1 MRKRFCASLKWQLPI
16 PLFMPCPIQLASKL
30 SGLSQH
36 VIRIWERRYS
46 ALSPSRTGTNRRM
59 YCEEAVKRLK
69 LLKTLTENGHRI
81 GGVARLST
89 AELEELAQGAVPVAR
104 PLSELPAD
112 PTAPVPAEGPTL
124 QSPLMEPAQYVD
136 NAIAASK
143 RYDCEGLRQVL
154 LQARMQLGQRGML
167 HQVICPLIIQMGNS
181 WQQGELRP
189 SHEHIATA
197 IIREML
203 LTPVPGS
210 QTPLNAPELVVATP
224 AGEVHEL
231 GALIVAASARDLGWY
246 VTYLG
251 PNLPVEEIAACAIAR
266 HATAVALSV
275 VFPENCPIIMEKLRR
290 MRELLPPTMRFIVG
304 GRASEGYRLALPDL
318 AIQWVKCLH
327 GLDEALCKNQ
337 A

>member
-1 MRKRFCASLKWQLPI
+1 
-16 PLFMPCPIQLASKL
+16 MPCPIQLASKL

-59 YCEEAVKRLK
+59 YCDEAVKRLK
-69 LLKTLTENGHRI
+69 LLKILTENGHRI
-81 GGVARLST
+81 GGVARLTT
-89 AELEELAQGAVPVAR
+89 AELEALAQGTVPVAR
-104 PLSELPAD
+104 PLSALPAD
-112 PTAPVPAEGPTL
+112 PTAPVPAEVPTS
-124 QSPLMEPAQYVD
+124 QSPPMEPAKFID
-136 NAIAASK
+136 DAIAASK

-167 HQVICPLIIQMGNS
+167 HQVICPLLIQIGNN
-181 WQQGELRP
+181 WRDGQLRA
-189 SHEHIATA
+189 SHEHITTA
-197 IIREML
+197 IIRELL
-203 LTPVPGS
+203 LTPVPGC
-210 QTPLNAPELVVATP
+210 QTPLHAPELVVATP
-224 AGEVHEL
+224 AGELHEL

-275 VFPENCPIIMEKLRR
+275 VYPDGCSIIVEKLRR
-290 MRELLPPTMRFIVG
+290 MRELLPPAMRLIVG
-304 GRASEGYRLALPDL
+304 GRAAASYRAVLPDI
-318 AIQWVKCLH
+318 AVQWVSCLH

>member
-1 MRKRFCASLKWQLPI
+1 
-16 PLFMPCPIQLASKL
+16 MPCPIQLASKL

-59 YCEEAVKRLK
+59 YCDEAVKRLK

-81 GGVARLST
+81 GGVARLCTS
-89 AELEELAQGAVPVAR
+89 ELEDLVKNISAMPDIAVERA
-104 PLSELPAD
+104 PA
-112 PTAPVPAEGPTL
+112 APIGDFEQPEEFVEA
-124 QSPLMEPAQYVD
+124 
-136 NAIAASK
+136 AIAAAK
-143 RYDCEGLRQVL
+143 RYDCEGLRRVL
-154 LQARMQLGQRGML
+154 LQARLQFGQRGML
-167 HQVICPLIIQMGNS
+167 HQVICPLIVQIGSN
-181 WQQGELRP
+181 WQHGVMRA

-197 IIREML
+197 IIRELL

-210 QTPLNAPELVVATP
+210 QTPAHAPELVVATP
-224 AGEVHEL
+224 SGELHEL

-251 PNLPVEEIAACAIAR
+251 PNLPIEEIAACAIAR
-266 HATAVALSV
+266 HSTAVALSV
-275 VFPENCPIIMEKLRR
+275 VYPEGCPVILEKLRR
-290 MRELLPPTMRFIVG
+290 MRELLPPSTRLIVG
-304 GRASEGYRLALPDL
+304 GRASESYRVSLPTE

-337 A
+337 R

>member
-1 MRKRFCASLKWQLPI
+1 
-16 PLFMPCPIQLASKL
+16 MPCPIQLASKL

-69 LLKTLTENGHRI
+69 LLKILTENGHRI

-89 AELEELAQGAVPVAR
+89 AELEELAQGTVPVAR
-104 PLSELPAD
+104 PVSVLPAD
-112 PTAPVPAEGPTL
+112 PTASVPAEAPKA
-124 QSPLMEPAQYVD
+124 QSTPMEPVQYVES
-136 NAIAASK
+136 AIAASK
-143 RYDCEGLRQVL
+143 RYDSEGLRQVL
-154 LQARMQLGQRGML
+154 LQARMQFGQRGML
-167 HQVICPLIIQMGNS
+167 HQVICPLIVQVGNS
-181 WQQGELRP
+181 WQQGALRP

-197 IIREML
+197 IIRELL

-266 HATAVALSV
+266 NAKAVALSV
-275 VFPENCPIIMEKLRR
+275 VYPEGCSIIVEKLRR
-290 MRELLPPTMRFIVG
+290 MRELLPPAMRLLVG
-304 GRASEGYRLALPDL
+304 GRAAESYRAALPDL
-318 AIQWVKCLH
+318 PVQWVSCLH

>member
-1 MRKRFCASLKWQLPI
+1 
-16 PLFMPCPIQLASKL
+16 MPCPIQLASKL

-59 YCEEAVKRLK
+59 YCDEAVKRLK
-69 LLKTLTENGHRI
+69 LLKILTENGHRI

-89 AELEELAQGAVPVAR
+89 AELEELAQGTVPVAR
-104 PLSELPAD
+104 PVSALPAD
-112 PTAPVPAEGPTL
+112 PTAPMPADDPAP
-124 QSPLMEPAQYVD
+124 QYQPMEPAKFID
-136 NAIAASK
+136 DAIAASK
-143 RYDCEGLRQVL
+143 RYDCEGLRHVL

-167 HQVICPLIIQMGNS
+167 HQVICPLLIQIGNN
-181 WQQGELRP
+181 WRDGQLRA
-189 SHEHIATA
+189 SHEHITTA
-197 IIREML
+197 IIRELL
-203 LTPVPGS
+203 LTPVPGC
-210 QTPLNAPELVVATP
+210 QTPLHAPELVVATP
-224 AGEVHEL
+224 AGELHEL

-275 VFPENCPIIMEKLRR
+275 VYPDGCSIIVEKLRR
-290 MRELLPPTMRFIVG
+290 MRELLPPAMRLIVG
-304 GRASEGYRLALPDL
+304 GRAAASYRAVLPDI
-318 AIQWVKCLH
+318 AVQWVSCLH

-337 A
+337 S

>member
-1 MRKRFCASLKWQLPI
+1 
-16 PLFMPCPIQLASKL
+16 MPCPIQLASKL

-59 YCEEAVKRLK
+59 YCDEAVKRLK

-81 GGVARLST
+81 GGVARLT
-89 AELEELAQGAVPVAR
+89 TEELELLARDAVPVAL
-104 PLSELPAD
+104 PLPAE
-112 PTAPVPAEGPTL
+112 PTPPASATEALPPTDDL
-124 QSPLMEPAQYVD
+124 VQPQQFVD
-136 NAIAASK
+136 AAIAAAK
-143 RYDCEGLRQVL
+143 RYDCEGLRRVL
-154 LQARMQLGQRGML
+154 LQARLHLGQRGML
-167 HQVICPLIIQMGNS
+167 HQVICPLIIQIGS
-181 WQQGELRP
+181 HWQQGVMRP

-197 IIREML
+197 VIRELL
-203 LTPVPGS
+203 LTPVPGC
-210 QTPLNAPELVVATP
+210 QTPAHAPELVVATP
-224 AGEVHEL
+224 SGELHEL

-275 VFPENCPIIMEKLRR
+275 VYPEGCPIIAEKLRH
-290 MRELLPPTMRFIVG
+290 MRELLPQEMRFIVG
-304 GRASEGYRLALPDL
+304 GRSSDSYRTLLSDA

-327 GLDEALCKNQ
+327 GLDEALCKK
-337 A
+337 

>member
-1 MRKRFCASLKWQLPI
+1 
-16 PLFMPCPIQLASKL
+16 MPCPIQLASKL

-69 LLKTLTENGHRI
+69 LLKALTENGHRI
-81 GGVARLST
+81 GGVARLTT
-89 AELEELAQGAVPVAR
+89 AELEELAQGTVPVAR
-104 PLSELPAD
+104 PVSILPAD
-112 PTAPVPAEGPTL
+112 PTAPVPAYSLTP
-124 QSPLMEPAQYVD
+124 QSPPMEPAQYVD
-136 NAIAASK
+136 NAISASK
-143 RYDCEGLRQVL
+143 RYDCEGVRQVL

-167 HQVICPLIIQMGNS
+167 HQVICPLIIEMGNS
-181 WQQGELRP
+181 WQQGALRP

-210 QTPLNAPELVVATP
+210 QTPPNAPELVVATP

-231 GALIVAASARDLGWY
+231 GALLVAASARDLGWY

-266 HATAVALSV
+266 HATAVALSLV
-275 VFPENCPIIMEKLRR
+275 YPEGCSIIVEKLRR
-290 MRELLPPTMRFIVG
+290 MRELLPTAMRLIVG
-304 GRASEGYRLALPDL
+304 GRAAASYRAELPDI
-318 AIQWVKCLH
+318 AVQWVSCLH

>member
-1 MRKRFCASLKWQLPI
+1 
-16 PLFMPCPIQLASKL
+16 MPCPIQLASKL

-59 YCEEAVKRLK
+59 YCDEAVKRLK

-89 AELEELAQGAVPVAR
+89 EELEDLARGTVPVAR
-104 PLSELPAD
+104 PLSFLPAD
-112 PTAPVPAEGPTL
+112 PTAPLPVEDSAP
-124 QSPLMEPAQYVD
+124 QYQPLEPGQYVD

-143 RYDCEGLRQVL
+143 RYDCEGVRQVL
-154 LQARMQLGQRGML
+154 LQARMHLGQRGML
-167 HQVICPLIIQMGNS
+167 HQVICPLLIQIGNN
-181 WQQGELRP
+181 WREGQLRP

-266 HATAVALSV
+266 NATAVALSV
-275 VFPENCPIIMEKLRR
+275 VFPEGCPVILEKLRR
-290 MRELLPPTMRFIVG
+290 MRELLPPAMRLIVG
-304 GRASEGYRLALPDL
+304 GRAAEGYRATLPDA

-327 GLDEALCKNQ
+327 DLDEALCKNQ
-337 A
+337 P

>member
-1 MRKRFCASLKWQLPI
+1 
-16 PLFMPCPIQLASKL
+16 MPCPIQLASKL

-46 ALSPSRTGTNRRM
+46 ALSPSRTCTNRRM
-59 YCEEAVKRLK
+59 YCDEAVKRLK
-69 LLKTLTENGHRI
+69 LLKVLTENGHRI

-89 AELEELAQGAVPVAR
+89 AELEELARGTVPVAL
-104 PLSELPAD
+104 PVSVLPAD
-112 PTAPVPAEGPTL
+112 PTAPVAAEDPPP
-124 QSPLMEPAQYVD
+124 QRQVMEPQQYID
-136 NAIAASK
+136 SAIAASK

-167 HQVICPLIIQMGNS
+167 HQVICPLVIQVGSS

-189 SHEHIATA
+189 SQEHITTA
-197 IIREML
+197 IIRELL

-210 QTPLNAPELVVATP
+210 QTPRNAPELVVATP

-231 GALIVAASARDLGWY
+231 GALIVAASARDLGWL

-275 VFPENCPIIMEKLRR
+275 VYPEGCPIIVEKLRR
-290 MRELLPPTMRFIVG
+290 MRELLPPAMRLIVG
-304 GRASEGYRLALPDL
+304 GRAAASYRTVLPDI
-318 AIQWVKCLH
+318 AVQWVSCLH

>member
-1 MRKRFCASLKWQLPI
+1 
-16 PLFMPCPIQLASKL
+16 MPCPIQLASKL

-69 LLKTLTENGHRI
+69 LLKALTENGHRI
-81 GGVARLST
+81 GGVARLTT
-89 AELEELAQGAVPVAR
+89 AELEELAQGTVPVAR
-104 PLSELPAD
+104 PVSILPAD
-112 PTAPVPAEGPTL
+112 PTARVPTYSLTP
-124 QSPLMEPAQYVD
+124 QSPPMEPAQYVD

-143 RYDCEGLRQVL
+143 SYDCEGVRQVL

-167 HQVICPLIIQMGNS
+167 HQVICPLIIEMGNS
-181 WQQGELRP
+181 WQQGALRP

-231 GALIVAASARDLGWY
+231 GALLVAASARDLGWY

-266 HATAVALSV
+266 NATAVALSV
-275 VFPENCPIIMEKLRR
+275 VYPEGCSIIVEKLRR
-290 MRELLPPTMRFIVG
+290 MRELLPPAMRLIVG
-304 GRASEGYRLALPDL
+304 GRAAASYRVVLPDI
-318 AIQWVKCLH
+318 AVQWVSCLH

>member
-1 MRKRFCASLKWQLPI
+1 
-16 PLFMPCPIQLASKL
+16 MPCPIQLASKL

-46 ALSPSRTGTNRRM
+46 ALSPSRTDTNRRM
-59 YCEEAVKRLK
+59 YCDEAVKRLK
-69 LLKTLTENGHRI
+69 LLKILTENGHRI

-89 AELEELAQGAVPVAR
+89 TELEELAQGTVPVAQ
-104 PLSELPAD
+104 PVSALPAD
-112 PTAPVPAEGPTL
+112 PTAPVPAEDSTP
-124 QSPLMEPAQYVD
+124 QSPPMEPAQYVD
-136 NAIAASK
+136 DAIAASK

-167 HQVICPLIIQMGNS
+167 HQVICPLIIQVGNS
-181 WQQGELRP
+181 WQLGALRP

-197 IIREML
+197 IIRELL

-275 VFPENCPIIMEKLRR
+275 VYPEGCSVIVEKLRR
-290 MRELLPPTMRFIVG
+290 MRELLPSAMRLIVG
-304 GRASEGYRLALPDL
+304 GRAAESYRAVLPDI
-318 AIQWVKCLH
+318 AVQWVSCLH

>member
-1 MRKRFCASLKWQLPI
+1 
-16 PLFMPCPIQLASKL
+16 MPCPIQLASKL

-46 ALSPSRTGTNRRM
+46 ALNPSRTCTNRRM
-59 YCEEAVKRLK
+59 YCDEAVKRLK

-89 AELEELAQGAVPVAR
+89 DELEQLAQGTVPVA
-104 PLSELPAD
+104 LPAD
-112 PTAPVPAEGPTL
+112 PISPLSVTDVTSQLPSPVL
-124 QSPLMEPAQYVD
+124 QSQPQAVMQETLLQPEQFVEA
-136 NAIAASK
+136 ALAASR
-143 RYDCEGLRQVL
+143 RYDCEGLRRVL
-154 LQARMQLGQRGML
+154 LQARLHLGQRGML
-167 HQVICPLIIQMGNS
+167 HQVICPLIIQIGS
-181 WQQGELRP
+181 KWQHGVMRP

-197 IIREML
+197 VIRELL

-210 QTPLNAPELVVATP
+210 QTPVHAPELVVATP
-224 AGEVHEL
+224 AGELHEL

-275 VFPENCPIIMEKLRR
+275 VYPEGCPLIVEKLRL

-304 GRASEGYRLALPDL
+304 GRSSDGYRALLPDES
-318 AIQWVKCLH
+318 IQWVKCLH
-327 GLDEALCKNQ
+327 GLDEALCKNPR
-337 A
+337 

>member
-1 MRKRFCASLKWQLPI
+1 
-16 PLFMPCPIQLASKL
+16 MPCPIQLASKL

-59 YCEEAVKRLK
+59 YCDEAVKRLK
-69 LLKTLTENGHRI
+69 LLKALTENGHRI
-81 GGVARLST
+81 GGVARLTT
-89 AELEELAQGAVPVAR
+89 AELEALAEGTVPVAR
-104 PLSELPAD
+104 PVSSLPAD
-112 PTAPVPAEGPTL
+112 PTAPVSTEGVMP
-124 QSPLMEPAQYVD
+124 QSPPLEPAQFID
-136 NAIAASK
+136 DAIAASK
-143 RYDCEGLRQVL
+143 RYDCEGLRHVL

-167 HQVICPLIIQMGNS
+167 HQVICPLLIQIGNN
-181 WQQGELRP
+181 WRDGQLRA
-189 SHEHIATA
+189 SHEHITTA
-197 IIREML
+197 IIRELL

-210 QTPLNAPELVVATP
+210 QTPLHAPELVVATP
-224 AGEVHEL
+224 AGELHEL

-275 VFPENCPIIMEKLRR
+275 VYPEGCSIIVEKLRR
-290 MRELLPPTMRFIVG
+290 MRELLPPAMRLIVG
-304 GRASEGYRLALPDL
+304 GRAAESYRAVLPD
-318 AIQWVKCLH
+318 ITVQWVSCLH